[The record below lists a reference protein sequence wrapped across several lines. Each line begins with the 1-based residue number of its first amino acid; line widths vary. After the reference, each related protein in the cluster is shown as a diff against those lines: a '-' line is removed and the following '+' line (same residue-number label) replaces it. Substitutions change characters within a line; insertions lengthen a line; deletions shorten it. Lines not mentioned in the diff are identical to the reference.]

1 LCWYWSKPAL
11 ILKKSKI
18 SVTNHFSVR
27 KEVKRLVDFVTGH
40 KRPEE
45 VPFIKRYIRTRY
57 EMLGVRK
64 PVLHSIAKGIHA
76 EHKKDDD
83 LREIHRLV
91 HDLWRLPIYDVK
103 TLAISILRQFGKRLD
118 RSTFELVKNWYDDVD
133 NWSHCDGLS
142 VYVLGSIILNDDSVI
157 GEIMAW
163 TKSDNF
169 WRRRAALTSTM
180 IGNRKAKVDPFWTF
194 TMLNDLVDDD
204 EHYVKKAF
212 SWVLREMGKG
222 YPDFVFEYLM
232 YNKSKFKK
240 MDVKE
245 SVKYLPKEKARMV
258 LESDLS

>member
-1 LCWYWSKPAL
+1 M
-11 ILKKSKI
+11 
-18 SVTNHFSVR
+18 R
-27 KEVKRLVDFVTGH
+27 KEIKRLVDAVTEH
-40 KRPEE
+40 ERPDD
-45 VPFIKRYIRTRY
+45 VPFIKRYITTKY

-64 PVLHSIAKGIHA
+64 PVLHSLAKDIHA

-83 LREIHRLV
+83 LGEIHRLV
-91 HDLWRLPIYDVK
+91 HDLWQLPIFDVK
-103 TLAISILRQFGKRLD
+103 TLAVSILRQFSRRLD
-118 RSTFELVKNWYDDVD
+118 RDTFELVNEWFDEVD

-142 VYVLGSIILNDDSVI
+142 VYVLGSIILNDDSVVP
-157 GEIMAW
+157 EIMGW
-163 TKSDNF
+163 TRSDNF

-232 YNKSKFKK
+232 YNKSKFNKS
-240 MDVKE
+240 DVKE
-245 SVKYLPKEKARMV
+245 SVKYLSQEKAKMV
-258 LESDLS
+258 LESDFS